1 MDELSRL
8 ARACVIPGFEGTELP
23 HWVRG
28 RLDDGLGGVVLYAR
42 NVSSASQLARLTS
55 AIRDAR
61 PQSLIAIDEEGG
73 DVTRLE
79 ATGGSSYP
87 GSLALG
93 RADDVG
99 LTQAVAGSMG
109 RDLVAAGINL
119 DLAPVADVNSN
130 PDNPVIGVRSF
141 GERPDAVAAHVA
153 AFVRGLQREGVAACA
168 KHFPGHG
175 DTSVDSHLA
184 LPTIDKDAAEL
195 RAAALVP
202 FRAAIAAGIQAI
214 MTAHIVVPALDA
226 VPATLSR
233 RIVTDLLRRELGFGG
248 LVVTDALEMQAIRGT
263 VGVETGGVMAL
274 KAGADALCIGHDL
287 ADDDMVMR
295 LERAIVAAV
304 RQGQLEEE
312 RLAEAAAR
320 IEQVVEWARARQA
333 RTAETSREL
342 GLQAARRAIR
352 VEGNVRLA
360 AAPMV
365 VELRPEPSPPTRG
378 VAWGLADVV
387 ASRDPGSFG
396 VSLAGTPVDVDGLIE
411 IARGRSLVVVV
422 RDLHRHAWVRA
433 AVESLVRRRPDT
445 VLVEMGLPKFRPAG
459 AAAYIATY
467 GAAKVNAIAAVET
480 MLPPPTER
488 PHRRSADLD
497 GIGTLGL
504 LQLMHG
510 EDERAVEAVG
520 SKLSGIA
527 RAVDGIA
534 DRLRD
539 GGALHYFGAGTS
551 GRLAALDALECPA
564 TFGIPGDTV
573 VAHVAGE
580 DAAEDDAVLGLE
592 DARAAKLGRAD
603 AIVGVSASGRTPY
616 VIAALDH
623 ARQLGAFTVAVTCAP
638 GSALGRAA
646 DVGIELDTGPEL
658 IAGSTRLKAGT
669 AQKVVLNMI
678 STGVFSRLG
687 HVYRGRM
694 VDMIPGNEKLRQRA
708 AQMVRELTGAT
719 SGEVDRALAE
729 TGGNAKLAI
738 LMLQAG
744 IDAGAARARLAE
756 VAGDLSL
763 ALGEP

>member
-1 MDELSRL
+1 MDKLSRL
-8 ARACVIPGFEGTELP
+8 ARACLLPGFEGTELP
-23 HWVRG
+23 GWARHT
-28 RLDDGLGGVVLYAR
+28 LEDGLGGVVLYAR
-42 NVSSASQLARLTS
+42 NLSSPSQLARLTS

-61 PQSLIAIDEEGG
+61 PESLIAIDEEGG

-79 ATGGSSYP
+79 AAGGSSYP
-87 GSLALG
+87 GNLALG
-93 RADDVG
+93 RADDVSLTRTIAG
-99 LTQAVAGSMG
+99 LIG

-141 GERPDAVAAHVA
+141 GELPESVAAHVA
-153 AFVRGLQREGVAACA
+153 AFVKGLQGEGVAACA

-184 LPTIDKDAAEL
+184 LPSSDEDAAGL
-195 RAAALVP
+195 RAGALVP
-202 FRAAIAAGIQAI
+202 FRAAIAAGVQAI
-214 MTAHIVVPALDA
+214 MTAHIVVPALDS

-263 VGVETGGVMAL
+263 VGVEQGCVMAL
-274 KAGADALCIGHDL
+274 HAGADALCIGHDL
-287 ADDDMVMR
+287 ADADMVTR
-295 LERAIVAAV
+295 LERAIVDAV
-304 RQGQLEEE
+304 RQRQLEEE

-320 IEQVVEWARARQA
+320 IERVVEWARASQA
-333 RTAETSREL
+333 RTVETSRDL

-352 VEGNVRLA
+352 VEGNVRVA
-360 AAPMV
+360 PAPMV

-378 VAWGLADVV
+378 VAWGLADVL
-387 ASRDPGSFG
+387 ASRDPGAFG
-396 VSLAGTPVDVDGLIE
+396 VSLAGAPVDVDRLIE
-411 IARGRSLVVVV
+411 IGRGRPLVVVV

-433 AVESLVRRRPDT
+433 AVERLVGLRPDA
-445 VLVEMGLPKFRPAG
+445 VLVEMGLPKFVPAG

-467 GAAKVNAIAAVET
+467 GAARVNAIAAVET
-480 MLPPPTER
+480 MLAPSTEQ
-488 PHRRSADLD
+488 PHPRSADLD

-504 LQLMHG
+504 LQRMHG

-520 SKLSGIA
+520 SRLNDIA
-527 RAVDGIA
+527 RVVEGIA
-534 DRLRD
+534 DRLR
-539 GGALHYFGAGTS
+539 GGGSLHYFGAGTS

-564 TFGIPGDTV
+564 TFGISDDTV

-592 DARAAKLGRAD
+592 DARAAEPGRTD
-603 AIVGVSASGRTPY
+603 AVVGVSASGRTPY

-623 ARQLGAFTVAVTCAP
+623 ARQLGAFTAAVTCAP
-638 GSALGRAA
+638 GSPLGRAA
-646 DVGIELDTGPEL
+646 DVAIEMDTGPEL

-678 STGVFSRLG
+678 STGVFTRLG
-687 HVYRGRM
+687 HVYHGRM
-694 VDMIPGNEKLRQRA
+694 VDVIPGNEKLRQRA
-708 AQMVRELTGAT
+708 AQIVRELTGAPID
-719 SGEVDRALAE
+719 EVDRVLAQ
-729 TGGNAKLAI
+729 TGGNAKVAI

-763 ALGEP
+763 ALGEQ